1 MPDKCSFLIHEER
14 IEEKYIGLGRKR
26 EARDEPI
33 ETKASRDLISKGFGD
48 LRVADAEGTRRVDR
62 THTYYH

>member
-1 MPDKCSFLIHEER
+1 M
-14 IEEKYIGLGRKR
+14 GWKR

-33 ETKASRDLISKGFGD
+33 ETKASRDLKSKVFGD

-62 THTYYH
+62 AHTYYL